1 MDSPGPLRLW
11 DFEAPDYD
19 TERPV
24 ESRSSLLRS
33 GIPLLVRLNAAD
45 EGRCVGGMLS
55 EGRRCL
61 AGCGWLELLGSGRTA
76 SERSALS

>member
-33 GIPLLVRLNAAD
+33 GIPLLVRLDAAD
-45 EGRCVGGMLS
+45 EGVGGMLS
-55 EGRRCL
+55 EGPRCL

-76 SERSALS
+76 SERSAPS